1 MATNNNNNTYLNDSS
16 LIPKYIMEEILDIY
30 GDSKAELLPEY
41 SKEYKLIEEIV
52 NKQIEEEERKRL
64 MKEKFSILQ
73 KSLKKLM
80 IQKLSVNF
88 KTIYLVEGTAIFY
101 YDDIF
106 NNHLMKDKKDIP
118 VIGHSGR
125 LAFTHKLNDEEV
137 LIVHKSAMKNLLEMN
152 ISDQSRIFDLINDET
167 YFVLNEDFIE
177 SPLVE
182 KYIILHGLDIKC
194 IENII
199 KFIDNKID
207 LESMYN
213 NSPVYYYLLMVTPFY
228 ISALAYFDKEY
239 CVINEFTVKDDINN
253 LIYAIL
259 LRAELKDY
267 IDDERAGFLNSSNPT
282 DHLLYLLMKIC
293 GRININDYKLFN
305 STEFIKKHPVEKIL
319 YLAKKNL
326 DILKKKKDFK

>member
-1 MATNNNNNTYLNDSS
+1 MTTNNNNNSYYLNDSS

-30 GDSKAELLPEY
+30 GNSKAELIPEY
-41 SKEYKLIEEIV
+41 SKTYKAIEGVV
-52 NKQIEEEERKRL
+52 NLQIEEEERKKL

-106 NNHLMKDKKDIP
+106 NNHLMKDKKEIP

-125 LAFTHKLNDEEV
+125 LAFTYKLNDEEV
-137 LIVHKSAMKNLLEMN
+137 LIVHKSAMKDLLEMN
-152 ISDQSRIFDLINDET
+152 ISDQSRIFGPIDDLCFD
-167 YFVLNEDFIE
+167 FNEDFIE
-177 SPLVE
+177 SPLME

-207 LESMYN
+207 LKSMYN
-213 NSPVYYYLLMVTPFY
+213 NAPVYYYLLMVTPFY
-228 ISALAYFDKEY
+228 ISALAYYDRAC
-239 CVINEFTVKDDINN
+239 CVNEATVKDDIND

-259 LRAELKDY
+259 LREELKEY
-267 IDDERAGFLNSSNPT
+267 IDDERAGFLNAPRPANRLSK
-282 DHLLYLLMKIC
+282 LLMKVC
-293 GRININDYKLFN
+293 GRIEIRDYELFN
-305 STEFIKKHPVEKIL
+305 STEFVKKHPVEKIL
-319 YLAKKNL
+319 YLAKKNS
-326 DILKKKKDFK
+326 DILKGISDKSN